1 MKIALA
7 QLNPVIGNFAY
18 NRDRVAE
25 RIRQAEQADCDLII
39 FPELT
44 LCGYPPQDLLERP
57 AFLRAHDET
66 LEELVHSVGEIGVI
80 VGVPEQRQE
89 HSQANYQGK
98 GKPLYNSAI
107 LLQQGRVL
115 HLVRK
120 QLLPTYDVFDESRYF
135 EPGPP
140 SLPFSFHG
148 LRLGLTICED
158 IWPGQYPVDPVA
170 SLVQGHDGLDLLINI
185 SASPYHHGKL
195 VERNQLLTALCQ
207 ENSQPLLYVNQVGG
221 QDSLVFDGHSMALNS
236 RGELYAAASG
246 FQEEMVIVDS
256 EELVRDLT
264 GNILP
269 LMPGV
274 VGANPCV
281 RPCIPGRHR
290 GLPLQHVSKTERT
303 EKTLPRDSIA
313 QVDKALILGLRDY
326 LHKTGFQ
333 QAVIGL
339 SGGIDSAVTAVLAAS
354 ALSPE
359 NVLCVALPSPYT
371 AQMSID
377 DAAELAGNLGCD
389 FELLPIAP
397 AMGAYSAMLAP
408 LFVGREED
416 VTEQNLQAR
425 IRGNLLMAL
434 SNKFGSLLLTTGN
447 KSEMAVGYC
456 TLYGDMSGGLA
467 VLADVPKVMVYE
479 LARWMN
485 RAGEV
490 IPERIIIRP
499 PSAELKPDQA
509 DQDDLP
515 PYEVLD
521 PILSAYLE
529 EHLSIEDIVARG
541 FSQTTVV
548 DIIRRI
554 RINEHKR
561 KQAPLGLKVTSKAF
575 GYGRRYPIV
584 HGFVG

>member
-7 QLNPVIGNFAY
+7 QINPIIGDFTY

-57 AFLRAHDET
+57 AFLRAHDQA

-80 VGVPEQRQE
+80 VGIPEQRQGQ
-89 HSQANYQGK
+89 SQGK
-98 GKPLYNSAI
+98 GKPLYNSA
-107 LLQQGRVL
+107 LLLHQGNVL
-115 HLVRK
+115 HRVRK

-170 SLVQGHDGLDLLINI
+170 SLLQGHDDHDGHDRLDLLINI

-195 VERNQLLTALCQ
+195 VERNQLLTALCR
-207 ENSQPLLYVNQVGG
+207 ENSLPLLYVNQVGG
-221 QDSLVFDGHSMALNS
+221 QDSLIFDGHSMALNS
-236 RGELYAAASG
+236 RGELCAAASG
-246 FQEEMVIVDS
+246 FQEEMVVVALED
-256 EELVRDLT
+256 LV
-264 GNILP
+264 I
-269 LMPGV
+269 MPSA

-281 RPCIPGRHR
+281 RPC
-290 GLPLQHVSKTERT
+290 
-303 EKTLPRDSIA
+303 TLPQDSIA
-313 QVDKALILGLRDY
+313 QVDKALVLGLRDY
-326 LHKTGFQ
+326 LHKTGFH

-339 SGGIDSAVTAVLAAS
+339 SGGIDSAVTAVLAAA
-354 ALSPE
+354 ALGPE

-377 DAAELAGNLGCD
+377 DAAELADNLGCD

-397 AMGAYSAMLAP
+397 AMEAYSAMLAP
-408 LFVGREED
+408 LFTGREED

-490 IPERIIIRP
+490 IPERIITRP

-529 EHLSIEDIVARG
+529 EHLSIEEIVARG
-541 FSQTTVV
+541 FAQATVE

-584 HGFVG
+584 HGFTR

>member
-1 MKIALA
+1 I
-7 QLNPVIGNFAY
+7 
-18 NRDRVAE
+18 
-25 RIRQAEQADCDLII
+25 
-39 FPELT
+39 
-44 LCGYPPQDLLERP
+44 
-57 AFLRAHDET
+57 
-66 LEELVHSVGEIGVI
+66 
-80 VGVPEQRQE
+80 
-89 HSQANYQGK
+89 
-98 GKPLYNSAI
+98 
-107 LLQQGRVL
+107 
-115 HLVRK
+115 
-120 QLLPTYDVFDESRYF
+120 
-135 EPGPP
+135 
-140 SLPFSFHG
+140 
-148 LRLGLTICED
+148 
-158 IWPGQYPVDPVA
+158 
-170 SLVQGHDGLDLLINI
+170 
-185 SASPYHHGKL
+185 
-195 VERNQLLTALCQ
+195 
-207 ENSQPLLYVNQVGG
+207 
-221 QDSLVFDGHSMALNS
+221 FDGHSLALNS

-246 FQEEMVIVDS
+246 FQEEMVVVDS
-256 EELVRDLT
+256 EELGRDLT

-269 LMPGV
+269 LMPDA

-290 GLPLQHVSKTERT
+290 DLPLQHIPKP
-303 EKTLPRDSIA
+303 EKTLPQDSIPQDSIA
-313 QVDKALILGLRDY
+313 QVDKALVLGLRDY

-339 SGGIDSAVTAVLAAS
+339 SGGIDSAVTAVLAAA
-354 ALSPE
+354 ALGPE

-377 DAAELAGNLGCD
+377 DAAELASNLGCN

-397 AMGAYSAMLAP
+397 AMEAYTTMLAP

-490 IPERIIIRP
+490 IPERIITRP

-529 EHLSIEDIVARG
+529 EHLSIEEIAARG
-541 FSQTTVV
+541 FEQAIVE
-548 DIIRRI
+548 DIVRRI

>member
-1 MKIALA
+1 M
-7 QLNPVIGNFAY
+7 
-18 NRDRVAE
+18 
-25 RIRQAEQADCDLII
+25 
-39 FPELT
+39 
-44 LCGYPPQDLLERP
+44 
-57 AFLRAHDET
+57 
-66 LEELVHSVGEIGVI
+66 
-80 VGVPEQRQE
+80 
-89 HSQANYQGK
+89 
-98 GKPLYNSAI
+98 
-107 LLQQGRVL
+107 L
-115 HLVRK
+115 HRVRK

-135 EPGPP
+135 EPGPA

-170 SLVQGHDGLDLLINI
+170 SLVQGHDGHNGLDLLINI

-195 VERNQLLTALCQ
+195 VERNQLLTALCR
-207 ENSQPLLYVNQVGG
+207 ENSLPLLYVNQVGG
-221 QDSLVFDGHSMALNS
+221 QDSLIFDGHSMALNS
-236 RGELYAAASG
+236 RGELCAAASG
-246 FQEEMVIVDS
+246 FQEEMVVVALED
-256 EELVRDLT
+256 LV
-264 GNILP
+264 I
-269 LMPGV
+269 MPSA

-281 RPCIPGRHR
+281 RPC
-290 GLPLQHVSKTERT
+290 
-303 EKTLPRDSIA
+303 TLPQDSIA
-313 QVDKALILGLRDY
+313 QVDKALVLGLRDY
-326 LHKTGFQ
+326 LHKTGFH

-339 SGGIDSAVTAVLAAS
+339 SGGIDSAVTAVLAAA
-354 ALSPE
+354 ALGPE

-371 AQMSID
+371 AEMSID
-377 DAAELAGNLGCD
+377 DAAELASNLGCD

-397 AMGAYSAMLAP
+397 AMDAYSAMLVP
-408 LFVGREED
+408 LFTGREED

-490 IPERIIIRP
+490 IPERIITRP

-529 EHLSIEDIVARG
+529 EHLSIEEIVARG
-541 FSQTTVV
+541 FAQATVE

-584 HGFVG
+584 HGFTR